1 MKHKET
7 AFSTRVLL
15 VGALII
21 VSIWVVGCLFIIP
34 LSMPGMSILGWPARD
49 TLGMWSW
56 IYSSMIVVGGLVL
69 FLFLVLCTMESLTNG
84 CKIK

>member
-1 MKHKET
+1 MKHKEM

-21 VSIWVVGCLFIIP
+21 VNIWVMVIIP
-34 LSMPGMSILGWPARD
+34 LSMPGMSMLGWPARD
-49 TLGMWSW
+49 TLGMWS
-56 IYSSMIVVGGLVL
+56 
-69 FLFLVLCTMESLTNG
+69 NG

>member
-1 MKHKET
+1 MKHKEM

-21 VSIWVVGCLFIIP
+21 VNIWVMGCLVIIP
-34 LSMPGMSILGWPARD
+34 LSMPGMSMLGWPARD

-56 IYSSMIVVGGLVL
+56 VYSSMIIVGGLIL
-69 FLFLVLCTMESLTNG
+69 FLFLALRMMESLTNG

>member
-49 TLGMWSW
+49 TLGMWSL
-56 IYSSMIVVGGLVL
+56 VVGGLVL
-69 FLFLVLCTMESLTNG
+69 FLFLVLCMMESG
-84 CKIK
+84 MAEG